1 MTSPRRDG
9 GGARREPAAG
19 SSRATTSGVGGMAAI
34 AGEGGQDA
42 EREREGERARLATA
56 HAALRVFVQWKL
68 QETAHLMRKTIGY
81 AVSRRGRRNGASAW
95 NSGL

>member
-1 MTSPRRDG
+1 
-9 GGARREPAAG
+9 
-19 SSRATTSGVGGMAAI
+19 MAAI

-42 EREREGERARLATA
+42 ERERERERARLATA

-81 AVSRRGRRNGASAW
+81 ADVRRETKRRLRVEQRTLTVRALAQD
-95 NSGL
+95 

>member
-42 EREREGERARLATA
+42 ERERERERARLATA

-81 AVSRRGRRNGASAW
+81 AVSRGGRRNGASAW